1 VPRLTDFQGWPS
13 LAGMDRQ
20 LLIKRL
26 DALELQARQV
36 LEAIQMLRDDLPK
49 ESSAPSSITAKLLKQ
64 AELQLFRPGK
74 RPGKKRAKR

>member
-1 VPRLTDFQGWPS
+1 
-13 LAGMDRQ
+13 MDRQ

-26 DALELQARQV
+26 DALEIQARQL
-36 LEAIQMLRDDLPK
+36 LEAIRALRDDMPR
-49 ESSAPSSITAKLLKQ
+49 EVRAPSSITAITAKLIKQ